1 MVEEILRMAGIPY
14 RESRFPDP
22 PDTTFAVYLDNVEA
36 SVRMG
41 SISFLNTTSWWSYTS
56 ASKTTKRRLPW
67 KRLSMPMGFPGQN
80 RPDIGCRMYNDIRSC
95 MNLPILIKG
104 GPVDG

>member
-36 SVRMG
+36 SG
-41 SISFLNTTSWWSYTS
+41 ADGLNLIFEHDIMVELYERIKDDEAEAAVEEAIDAHGLPWTKQARYWLQDVQRYQVVYEFTYFD
-56 ASKTTKRRLPW
+56 KRRA
-67 KRLSMPMGFPGQN
+67 S
-80 RPDIGCRMYNDIRSC
+80 
-95 MNLPILIKG
+95 
-104 GPVDG
+104 